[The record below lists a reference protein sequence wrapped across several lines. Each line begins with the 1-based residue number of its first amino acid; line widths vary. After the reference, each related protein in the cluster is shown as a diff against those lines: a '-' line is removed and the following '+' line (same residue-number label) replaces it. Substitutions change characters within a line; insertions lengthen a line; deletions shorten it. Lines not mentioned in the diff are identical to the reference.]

1 MAERTSMEIEN
12 EEPPCAGQWFS
23 FWIVGAKGRT
33 KIEARVDAKRIHAAE
48 CPDHPCHELI
58 QIPESRENRTL
69 RISARDSAGTTCE
82 KKLTIQAGKPRPEL
96 TALGPDNVQAADLAR
111 LPTMTGW
118 FTPLLLAKLL
128 LKVIISDV
136 FGQYADRRL
145 ISAALD
151 RVSAKGLRL
160 RTDISG
166 LVKDKTGAVWFDY
179 VSDLGDGFDATYAIA
194 YLLAQPELQVKGCD
208 YPLPRGKLVVMG
220 GDQVYPT
227 ATRDDYTVKMRLPY
241 SLALPDQGGKSHP
254 LILLIPGN
262 HDWYDGLVSFLAS
275 FCRND
280 PTAIGDW
287 QTRQQRSYFAAKVSD
302 NWWIWGIDIALVRD
316 MDQPQA
322 DYFVAIAK
330 AMPQGANI
338 ILCSAEPGWYKA
350 AEESSSFRTLTYVSR
365 IAEHAKD
372 EHGNKKNLRIPLV
385 LSGDSHHYARYV
397 GGGAQYITS
406 GGGGAF
412 LAGTLELKPEIQ
424 ARWLIEEHDDEPVTL
439 KLCPTCYPTRAESE
453 RLIDGN
459 RQFGARNPG
468 LTWAWASLYLAYS
481 FALTSL
487 HTAALNW
494 DVVLIEFL
502 ILAGGVWGYARYQ
515 ERYSSLK
522 IIAAAAA
529 HAFAHMAVIVGIS
542 VLALGMN
549 KWVLSPILTRLH
561 LHWHWLFWL
570 AYLGAFAF
578 TLGRWAAGHIFGL
591 YLLITCRKLDMNHRD
606 AFSAMRLDSHR
617 HFLRIRILGDTVTV
631 FPIKLDKVP
640 GRKGWRY
647 NPKDER
653 NRSPSVFSPAV
664 AMEPE
669 LIEEPIEIRVDHES
683 TATSQ
688 VKVPGE
694 LPPDAK

>member
-1 MAERTSMEIEN
+1 MEIKN

-23 FWIVGAKGRT
+23 FWIVGATGET
-33 KIEARVDAKRIHAAE
+33 KIEVRVGGKRISTTE
-48 CPDHPCHELI
+48 CSDHPCHELI
-58 QIPESRENRTL
+58 QIPDRTENRTL
-69 RISARDSAGTTCE
+69 RIGATDSAGTTCE
-82 KKLTIQAGKPRPEL
+82 KQFAILAGKPRPEL
-96 TALGPDNVQAADLAR
+96 TALNPDNVQAPDVAR
-111 LPTMTGW
+111 FPTMTGW
-118 FTPLLLAKLL
+118 FAPVLLAKLL

-151 RVSAKGLRL
+151 RVSAKGLRV
-160 RTDISG
+160 RSDISPF
-166 LVKDKTGAVWFDY
+166 VKDQTGAVWFDY

-194 YLLAQPELQVKGCD
+194 YLLAQPELRVKGYGD
-208 YPLPRGKLVVMG
+208 PLPRGNLVVMG

-227 ATRDDYTVKMRLPY
+227 ATREDYSVKMRLPY

-322 DYFVAIAK
+322 DYFVTIAK

-350 AEESSSFRTLTYVSR
+350 AEESDSFRTLSYVSR
-365 IAEHAKD
+365 IADHAKD
-372 EHGNKKNLRIPLV
+372 EHGNKKDLRIPLV

-397 GGGAQYITS
+397 GGGAHYITA

-412 LAGTLELKPEIQ
+412 LHGTLELKREIK
-424 ARWLIEEHDDEPVTL
+424 ARWLREEHDEPVTL
-439 KLCPTCYPTRAESE
+439 ELAACYPTRADSE
-453 RLIDGN
+453 RLLDGN
-459 RQFGARNPG
+459 WKFSLHNPG
-468 LTWAWASLYLAYS
+468 LTSAWASLYLACS
-481 FALTSL
+481 FALTFF

-494 DVVLIEFL
+494 DVALIEFL
-502 ILAGGVWGYARYQ
+502 ILAGGVWGYSRYQ
-515 ERYSSLK
+515 EGYSSLK
-522 IIAAAAA
+522 IVAAAAA
-529 HAFAHMAVIVGIS
+529 QAFAHMAVIVGIS
-542 VLALGMN
+542 ALA
-549 KWVLSPILTRLH
+549 WWIDERVLSPILSRWH

-570 AYLGAFAF
+570 LYLGAFAF
-578 TLGRWAAGHIFGL
+578 TLGRWAAGYIFGL
-591 YLLITCRKLDMNHRD
+591 SLLISCRKLDMSHND
-606 AFSAMRLDSHR
+606 AFSAMKLDSHR
-617 HFLRIRILGDTVTV
+617 HFLRLCIRGNTVTV

-640 GRKGWRY
+640 GRKGWRF
-647 NPKDER
+647 NPQNER
-653 NRSPSVFSPAV
+653 ERSPSVFSPAV
-664 AMEPE
+664 EMGPE

-683 TATSQ
+683 TATTQ
-688 VKVPGE
+688 VKIPGE
-694 LPPDAK
+694 LPPDAR

>member
-1 MAERTSMEIEN
+1 MEISN
-12 EEPPCAGQWFS
+12 EEPPYVGQWFS
-23 FWIVGAKGRT
+23 FWIVGARGT
-33 KIEARVDAKRIHAAE
+33 TTIEVRVDAKRIYATK
-48 CPDHPCHELI
+48 CSDHPCHELI
-58 QIPESRENRTL
+58 QIPESTGNRTL
-69 RISARDSAGTTCE
+69 RISVTDSAGTACE
-82 KKLTIQAGKPRPEL
+82 KQFPIQVGRPRPEL
-96 TALGPDNVQAADLAR
+96 TALTPDNVRASDVAR
-111 LPTMTGW
+111 FPYMTEW
-118 FTPLLLAKLL
+118 FEPVLLAKLL

-151 RVSAKGLRL
+151 RVSDEDLGK

-194 YLLAQPELQVKGCD
+194 YLLAQPQLQMKGYGD
-208 YPLPRGKLVVMG
+208 PLLPRGNLVVMG

-280 PTAIGDW
+280 PTSIGDW

-330 AMPQGANI
+330 AMPQRANI

-350 AEESSSFRTLTYVSR
+350 AEESDSFRTLTYISR
-365 IAEHAKD
+365 IADHARD
-372 EHGNKKNLRIPLV
+372 EHGNEKELKIALV
-385 LSGDSHHYARYV
+385 LSGDSHHYAHYYV
-397 GGGAQYITS
+397 DGGAHYITS

-412 LAGTLELKPEIQ
+412 LHGTLELKPKIT
-424 ARWLIEEHDDEPVTL
+424 ARWLIEEDDKPVTL
-439 KLCPTCYPTRAESE
+439 RLRRRYPTRKQSKD
-453 RLIDGN
+453 LLDGN
-459 RQFGARNPG
+459 KNFGQRNRG
-468 LTWAWASLYLAYS
+468 LTWAWAGLYLVYS
-481 FALTSL
+481 FALTFF
-487 HTAALNW
+487 HTGRLNW
-494 DVVLIEFL
+494 DVALIEL
-502 ILAGGVWGYARYQ
+502 LVLAGGVWGYSRYQ
-515 ERYSSLK
+515 EGYSSFK

-529 HAFAHMAVIVGIS
+529 QAFAHMAVIVGIS
-542 VLALGMN
+542 ALAWWIN
-549 KWVLSPILTRLH
+549 ERVLS
-561 LHWHWLFWL
+561 LHWHWLGWL
-570 AYLGAFAF
+570 AYLAAFAV
-578 TLGRWAAGHIFGL
+578 TLGRWAAGKIFGWSL
-591 YLLITCRKLDMNHRD
+591 FITCRKFGMNHND

-617 HFLRIRILGDTVTV
+617 HFLRIRILDDTVTV

-640 GRKGWRY
+640 GRKGWRF
-647 NPKDER
+647 NPENER
-653 NRSPSVFSPAV
+653 DRCPSVFSPAV
-664 AMEPE
+664 DMRPV
-669 LIEEPIEIRVDHES
+669 LIEKPIEIRQS
-683 TATSQ
+683 TTTTQ
-688 VKVPGE
+688 VKIPGE
-694 LPPDAK
+694 LPPDAR